1 MRYSGWQLYYL
12 LKSNSLAKFQ
22 MFLASDEILFVIFI
36 MLFFF
41 VNIHAQILIGLEVS
55 ISFK

>member
-36 MLFFF
+36 MFLFFF
-41 VNIHAQILIGLEVS
+41 VNIVLFSDGYVLTT
-55 ISFK
+55 